1 MAFAQGDKL
10 YSVEKVISSAFNDY
24 LYGLDGFAETM
35 IGGADDD
42 TVFGST
48 GADMLNGGA
57 GSDVLVYALSA
68 AGVTVN
74 LATGAA
80 SGGDAQGDMISGFE
94 RISGSPFADAL
105 SGNGAANYLFGGL
118 GDDKIRGGSG
128 ADTIGGSGGRDEM
141 WGGGA
146 GDTFVFTSASESGTT
161 TATRDAIMD
170 FSRSQGDRID
180 LDIDSAAG
188 TPGLSDPLEF
198 RGQNTFTEERQ
209 VRFVHQDGD
218 TIVQVNLQGSSGAD
232 LAIRLEGIVNLQA
245 SDFIL

>member
-1 MAFAQGDKL
+1 M
-10 YSVEKVISSAFNDY
+10 S
-24 LYGLDGFAETM
+24 
-35 IGGADDD
+35 
-42 TVFGST
+42 
-48 GADMLNGGA
+48 
-57 GSDVLVYALSA
+57 LVYALSD

-128 ADTIGGSGGRDEM
+128 ADTIGGNGGRDEM

-180 LDIDSAAG
+180 LDIGSAAG

-209 VRFVHQDGD
+209 VQFVHQDGD

-232 LAIRLEGIVNLQA
+232 LAIKLEGIVNLQA